1 VDAARTALSVGS
13 GPDLRLRVVE
23 ARRSL
28 RVEEGGPDPQVLDA
42 LRAWRSAAAR
52 AAGVPAYLVLHDAT
66 LKALAEARPRTRAG
80 LLELPGLGPVRTE
93 RFGDALLDVL
103 ARVAS

>member
-1 VDAARTALSVGS
+1 VA
-13 GPDLRLRVVE
+13 E
-23 ARRSL
+23 ARRAL
-28 RVEEGGPDPQVLDA
+28 RAEEGGPEPEVLGA
-42 LRAWRSAAAR
+42 LRAWRAAAAR

-66 LKALAEARPRTRAG
+66 LLALAEARPRTRAG

-103 ARVAS
+103 SRAAS